1 MNSLANRIAIAIK
14 NANPEET
21 HSVEVMQYSL
31 GIILNTLLIIV
42 STAFIGLIF
51 GRFEEC
57 LTFLLCFCI
66 LRLTSGGF
74 HLKTAMACNIVT
86 TLLSTLLPSLIS
98 PSDSALWII
107 NIISLVIVVLF
118 APNPDQNAR
127 IPTSIYPILK
137 LVSIVIVS
145 SNFFLHSAVIGLAFL
160 VQSLTVIP
168 WTRGDNVEKNYC

>member
-42 STAFIGLIF
+42 STGFIGLIF
-51 GRFEEC
+51 GRFAEC
-57 LTFLLCFCI
+57 ITFLLCFCV

-74 HLKTAMACNIVT
+74 HLKTAMACNVVT
-86 TLLSTLLPSLIS
+86 TLLSTLLPSLITFS
-98 PSDSALWII
+98 QSALLIA
-107 NIISLVIVVLF
+107 NSISLIIVIIF

-127 IPTSIYPILK
+127 IPASIYPILK
-137 LVSIVIVS
+137 LVSIVMIS
-145 SNFFLHSAVIGLAFL
+145 SNFFLQSAVIGLAFL
-160 VQSLTVIP
+160 IQSLTVIP
-168 WTRGDNVEKNYC
+168 WTRGDNIEKNYC